1 MTTAGVG
8 EYEQPFTIVLRC
20 GAPHRMSPR
29 PRTVSDTDI
38 LIATHRVIS
47 RVGPARFTLSDV
59 ARESGLSP
67 ATLVQRFGSK
77 RGLLLALAE
86 MAKDSVGACFDA
98 VRSGHRSPLDA
109 LLAAATEMTRQVKS
123 PEELANGLAFLQI
136 DLSDPDFH
144 ALALENARRIEAG
157 YRDLLDAAVEAGELR
172 PCDTLHLAR
181 TVGAVSGGSL
191 IAWAIQREGT
201 AEAWVRA
208 DLNTL
213 LAPYRTARNNS
224 PAGPRRPT
232 RASRTAKRKS
242 S

>member
-1 MTTAGVG
+1 
-8 EYEQPFTIVLRC
+8 
-20 GAPHRMSPR
+20 MSPR

-38 LIATHRVIS
+38 LTATHRVIS
-47 RVGPARFTLSDV
+47 RIGPARFTLADV
-59 ARESGLSP
+59 AKESGLSP

-98 VRSGHRSPLDA
+98 VRSAHRSPLDA

-144 ALALENARRIEAG
+144 ALALENSRRIEAG
-157 YRDLLDAAVEAGELR
+157 YRDLLVDAVEAGEIR
-172 PCDTLHLAR
+172 PCDTRHLAR

-213 LAPYRTARNNS
+213 LAPYRTTRGTPPS
-224 PAGPRRPT
+224 RVRRPT
-232 RASRTAKRKS
+232 RHLRVTARKRPRE
-242 S
+242 